1 MKKLIML
8 FSLVLCSLPTFAIS
22 GQYGISSDYMWR
34 GISQSNG
41 NPAINFGIEQQLGAG
56 FYAGAWASTID
67 FNDDNNVE
75 LDLYGGYSIGG
86 NNWNIDL
93 GYIAYRY
100 DHDNDLNFDEVY
112 LSVAYGPVKVGS
124 YHDEDNDRQYDFI
137 DVSLPFL
144 KFADVTLHYGDQDG
158 FSDKSVNV
166 EYALSDSMSIG
177 VMVMSHIRND
187 NMEIEDAVSVHFVS
201 KF

>member
-1 MKKLIML
+1 M
-8 FSLVLCSLPTFAIS
+8 
-22 GQYGISSDYMWR
+22 
-34 GISQSNG
+34 
-41 NPAINFGIEQQLGAG
+41 
-56 FYAGAWASTID
+56 
-67 FNDDNNVE
+67 
-75 LDLYGGYSIGG
+75 
-86 NNWNIDL
+86 
-93 GYIAYRY
+93 
-100 DHDNDLNFDEVY
+100 
-112 LSVAYGPVKVGS
+112 GS